1 MKWNKIIRI
10 KIYTGILLGM
20 LIASVAVAQDS
31 RLEALLDSAYYVR
44 LQADFDGNFRLLSE
58 AESLKDID
66 KSPVLQAKLNAE
78 LSKHYLLATDYDR
91 AKQYADR
98 SLTTASESGIP
109 LAQAYGHVALAT
121 YYNFL
126 NVGDLTV
133 DHAQQALQIARDEGD
148 PAVAARANYLL
159 YGVYSRWDNLEL
171 CNRYARAAISAAT
184 EAGDEE
190 TLANALSGYSVVME
204 IRYNHTDDRRYL
216 DSMQHYLRQSIDV
229 YQQHP
234 QEVGIRTYAIANIN
248 LANYYFQYGESA
260 TLEVQDSIIAFAETA
275 RQAYQLHDKSY
286 EIMGNV
292 NGLLSEVATLRG
304 QDEQAERFLMDSY
317 IRLTEVETPSYY
329 TLSNV
334 AQGLSDLY
342 ARRGDH
348 RQALFYQQK
357 KEAFN
362 QQIFNEAEM
371 LNTRRLE
378 AQYENKRLLEQVE
391 AAEQMAR
398 NRRMQNWLLGGISLL
413 LLVVLLLLRMSF
425 KNRSKLHLEEQA
437 RLKAEQD
444 LLQLQK
450 EQLQKEAMADAL
462 QIERKNRLL
471 HQLKTQFSQ
480 GEADP
485 KAGYI
490 DRVIKAEMRLEEQ
503 VEKSVKAFE
512 AINPEFFTK
521 LKVQSDGKLT
531 PLEMKHCAYIHL
543 QLNTKQIAAA
553 FHIEPKSVR
562 VSKYRIKQKLG
573 LDKSV
578 DLDRYLHELI

>member
-1 MKWNKIIRI
+1 MLV
-10 KIYTGILLGM
+10 LLTV
-20 LIASVAVAQDS
+20 SAVVGQDN
-31 RLEALLDSAYYVR
+31 RLEELIDSAYYVR
-44 LQADFDGNFRLLSE
+44 LQADFDANFRLLSE
-58 AESLKDID
+58 AESLKEID
-66 KSPVLQAKLNAE
+66 ESPVLQAKLYAE

-91 AKQYADR
+91 AKEYADR
-98 SLTTASESGIP
+98 SLIIAAESRVP
-109 LAQAYGHVALAT
+109 LAEAYGHVALAN

-133 DHAQQALQIARDEGD
+133 DHAQQALDISRAEYN
-148 PAVAARANYLL
+148 PAIAARANYLL

-204 IRYNHTDDRRYL
+204 IQYNHTDDHRYL
-216 DSMQHYLRQSIDV
+216 DSMQHYLRQSINV
-229 YQQHP
+229 YNEHP

-248 LANYYFQYGESA
+248 LANYYFQYGESSQP
-260 TLEVQDSIIAFAETA
+260 EVQDSVIAYAERA
-275 RQAYQLHDKSY
+275 RQAYQLYDKSY

-292 NGLLSEVATLRG
+292 NGLLSEVAKLRG
-304 QDEQAERFLMDSY
+304 DDRRAESFLMDAY
-317 IRLTEVETPSYY
+317 IGLTEAETPSYY

-342 ARRGDH
+342 ARRGNH

-362 QQIFNEAEM
+362 QQIFDEAEM
-371 LNTRRLE
+371 MNTRRLE
-378 AQYENKRLLEQVE
+378 AQYENTRLLEQVE

-413 LLVVLLLLRMSF
+413 LLVVLVLLRMSF
-425 KNRSKLHLEEQA
+425 RSRSKLHLEEQA

-471 HQLKTQFSQ
+471 HQLKTQVIQ
-480 GEADP
+480 GEAGA

-490 DRVIKAEMRLEEQ
+490 DKAIKAEMRLEEQ

-512 AINPEFFTK
+512 AINPEFFNK
-521 LKVQSDGKLT
+521 LKEQSDGKLT

-562 VSKYRIKQKLG
+562 VSKYRIKQKLR

-578 DLDRYLHELI
+578 DLDRYLHELV